1 MSEPLFLKGVLQ
13 EKIWGGSKLKDV
25 FGYDSPSD
33 KTGELW
39 AISAH
44 KNGPATVSSGKYEGQ
59 TLTDLWENHRELF
72 GDQEGDV
79 FPLLTKIIDAKDDLS
94 VQVHPDDVYGL
105 KNEGELG
112 KTECWYIVDAEED
125 AEIVF
130 GHHAQTQDEFIRMIE
145 NGQWDDLLRYVKVK
159 PGDFFYVPSGTIHAI
174 GSGIMILETQQSSD
188 TTYRVYDYDR
198 KDDQGNTRPLHIQQ
212 SIDVTTIP
220 HSDPEPSQTT
230 IDKEGSKVTTLVS
243 NDFFTVQEWTIH
255 GKTPFI
261 SEGLYTLISVL
272 DGNGQLLIEGS
283 SYDLTKGIHFILPS
297 GISKWTIEG
306 DLHIIASVPGI
317 NSDKK
322 VLIV

>member
-145 NGQWDDLLRYVKVK
+145 NEQWDDLLRYVKVK

-220 HSDPEPSQTT
+220 HIDPEPSQAIVNKGNT
-230 IDKEGSKVTTLVS
+230 KVTTLVS
-243 NDFFTVQEWTIH
+243 NPFFTVQDWKVQ
-255 GKTPFI
+255 GKSTFD
-261 SEGLYTLISVL
+261 SEGLYTLVSVL
-272 DGNGQLLIEGS
+272 EGTGS
-283 SYDLTKGIHFILPS
+283 LQISGTTYPLEKGMHFILPH
-297 GISKWTIEG
+297 TIDSWSIDG
-306 DLHIIASVPGI
+306 DLHIIASTPGEEA
-317 NSDKK
+317 
-322 VLIV
+322 